1 MTRSLLV
8 NWVYYRPVGH
18 ALEGLKVARN
28 YFEADRDLKISVL
41 LNSEMPYEIGA
52 LCPWIE
58 KVYTANVK
66 ELADYGLQAKCLEKI
81 PADWDYVVSD
91 DRLMHSLNS
100 YTEELKSAN
109 QTIIKYL
116 KAGIWKGNRFFPQ
129 HENMPPIKFDTEMRF
144 AVPEN
149 AKEFIAKYRH
159 NGLKICILP
168 AGSNADRI
176 YPEAQWWLKMMELVT
191 NSFPNARF
199 YMTGAKNKDGNRS
212 ESYTFSDD
220 DINLILSKIENI
232 ENCFDIGIINQIA
245 LLEYCDLL
253 ISPHSGFAFLAGCVN
268 TPWLSISGA
277 RWPEYFYNHIR
288 FYNVLPSCKKY
299 PCYTGMREECVT
311 EMKNG
316 NPVICMS
323 TKELDKKI
331 PEIIKGIKQL
341 IDDNFTYKDSIEL
354 YRKNVLKSGY
364 PLENFWTFEGSF
376 SIRKNNFSRY

>member
-1 MTRSLLV
+1 MTKTLLV

-18 ALEGLKVARN
+18 ALEGLKIARD
-28 YFEADRDLKISVL
+28 YFEGNKDFRISVL

-58 KVYTANVK
+58 KVYIADVK
-66 ELADYGLQAKCLEKI
+66 ELAEYGLAAKCLEKI
-81 PADWDYVVSD
+81 PAGWDYVVSD
-91 DRLMHSLNS
+91 DRLMHSPGS
-100 YTEELKSAN
+100 YSDELKAAN
-109 QTIIKYL
+109 QVIIQYL
-116 KAGIWKGNRFFPQ
+116 QANVWKGNRYFPQ
-129 HENMPPIKFDTEMRF
+129 GEEMPRPRFDTPMRF
-144 AVPEN
+144 IIPES
-149 AKEFIAKYRH
+149 ASEFVAKYHH

-176 YPEAQWWLKMMELVT
+176 YPEAKWWVRMIESVT
-191 NSFPNARF
+191 KSFPDVRF
-199 YMTGAKNKDGNRS
+199 YMTGAKNKAENRS
-212 ESYTFSDD
+212 ESYTFSDN
-220 DINLILSKIENI
+220 DIDLILSEVDTV
-232 ENCFDIGIINQIA
+232 ENCFDIGIINQVA

-299 PCYTGMREECVT
+299 PCYTGMKEECVT

-323 TKELDKKI
+323 TVELDKQI
-331 PEIIKGIKQL
+331 PQIIEGIKRL
-341 IDDNFTYKDSIEL
+341 TDDDFTYNDSIEL
-354 YRKNVLKSGY
+354 YRTNVLKSGY
-364 PLENFWTFEGSF
+364 PLENFWTFDGSF
-376 SIRKNNFSRY
+376 SIKRE

>member
-1 MTRSLLV
+1 
-8 NWVYYRPVGH
+8 VYYRPVGH
-18 ALEGLKVARN
+18 ALEGLKIARN
-28 YFEADRDLKISVL
+28 YFEADKDLKISVL

-58 KVYTANVK
+58 KVYIADVK
-66 ELADYGLQAKCLEKI
+66 ELAECGLRSKCLENI
-81 PADWDYVVSD
+81 PVNWDYVVSD

-100 YTEELKSAN
+100 YSEELRSAN
-109 QTIIKYL
+109 QTIIEYL
-116 KAGIWKGNRFFPQ
+116 QAGIWKGNRFFPQ
-129 HENMPPIKFDTEMRF
+129 HENMPPIKSDTEMRF
-144 AVPEN
+144 VVPEN
-149 AKEFIAKYRH
+149 AKKFIAKYSH
-159 NGLKICILP
+159 NGLKIGILP

-176 YPEAQWWLKMMELVT
+176 YPEVRWWVKMMELVT
-191 NSFPNARF
+191 NSFPNVRF
-199 YMTGAKNKDGNRS
+199 YMTGAKNKNGNRS

-220 DINLILSKIENI
+220 DINLILSKIDNV
-232 ENCFDIGIINQIA
+232 ENCFDIGILNQIA

-268 TPWLSISGA
+268 TPWLSLSGA

-299 PCYTGMREECVT
+299 PCYTGMKEECVT

-323 TKELDKKI
+323 TKELDKEI
-331 PEIIKGIKQL
+331 PTIIKGIKQL
-341 IDDNFTYKDSIEL
+341 MFDDFTYKDSIEL

-376 SIRKNNFSRY
+376 SISGE

>member
-8 NWVYYRPVGH
+8 NWIYYRPVGH
-18 ALEGLKVARN
+18 ALEGLKVARD

-58 KVYTANVK
+58 KVYIADVK
-66 ELADYGLQAKCLEKI
+66 ELAECGLRSKCLKKI
-81 PADWDYVVSD
+81 PANWDYVVSD

-100 YTEELKSAN
+100 YSEELKSAN
-109 QTIIKYL
+109 QTIIEYL
-116 KAGIWKGNRFFPQ
+116 QAGIWKGNRFFPQ
-129 HENMPPIKFDTEMRF
+129 HENMPPIKSDTEMRF
-144 AVPEN
+144 VVPEN
-149 AKEFIAKYRH
+149 AKKFIAKYSH
-159 NGLKICILP
+159 NGLKIGILP

-176 YPEAQWWLKMMELVT
+176 YPEARWWVKMMKLVT

-199 YMTGAKNKDGNRS
+199 YMIGAKNKNGNRS

-220 DINLILSKIENI
+220 DINLILSEIDNI
-232 ENCFDIGIINQIA
+232 ENCFDIGILNQIA

-268 TPWLSISGA
+268 TPWLSISAA

-299 PCYTGMREECVT
+299 PCYTGMKEECVT

-323 TKELDKKI
+323 TNELDKKI

-341 IDDNFTYKDSIEL
+341 TDDDFSYKDSIEL
-354 YRKNVLKSGY
+354 YRQNVLKSGY

-376 SIRKNNFSRY
+376 SIRQG

>member
-8 NWVYYRPVGH
+8 NWIYYRPVGH
-18 ALEGLKVARN
+18 ALEGLKVARD

-58 KVYTANVK
+58 KVYIADVK
-66 ELADYGLQAKCLEKI
+66 ELAECGLRSKCLKKI
-81 PADWDYVVSD
+81 PANWDYVVSD

-100 YTEELKSAN
+100 YSEELKSAN
-109 QTIIKYL
+109 QTIIEYL
-116 KAGIWKGNRFFPQ
+116 QAGIWKGNRFFPQ
-129 HENMPPIKFDTEMRF
+129 HENMPPIKSDTEMRF
-144 AVPEN
+144 VVPEN
-149 AKEFIAKYRH
+149 AKKFIAKYSH
-159 NGLKICILP
+159 NGLKIGILP

-176 YPEAQWWLKMMELVT
+176 YPEVRWWVKMMKLVT

-199 YMTGAKNKDGNRS
+199 YMIGAKNKNGNRS

-220 DINLILSKIENI
+220 DINLILSEIDNI
-232 ENCFDIGIINQIA
+232 ENCFDIGILNLIA

-268 TPWLSISGA
+268 TPWLSISAA

-299 PCYTGMREECVT
+299 PCYTGMKEECVT

-341 IDDNFTYKDSIEL
+341 TDDDFSYKDSIEL
-354 YRKNVLKSGY
+354 YRQNVLKSGY

-376 SIRKNNFSRY
+376 SIRQG

>member
-18 ALEGLKVARN
+18 ALEGLKIARN
-28 YFEADRDLKISVL
+28 YFEADKDLKISVL

-58 KVYTANVK
+58 KVYIADVK
-66 ELADYGLQAKCLEKI
+66 ELAECGLRSKCLENI
-81 PADWDYVVSD
+81 PVNWDYVVSD

-100 YTEELKSAN
+100 YSEELRSAN
-109 QTIIKYL
+109 QTIIEYL
-116 KAGIWKGNRFFPQ
+116 QAGIWKGNRFFPQ
-129 HENMPPIKFDTEMRF
+129 HENMPPIKSDTEMRF
-144 AVPEN
+144 VVPEN
-149 AKEFIAKYRH
+149 AKKFIAKYSH
-159 NGLKICILP
+159 NGLKIGILP

-176 YPEAQWWLKMMELVT
+176 YPEVRWWVKMMELVT
-191 NSFPNARF
+191 NSFPNVRF
-199 YMTGAKNKDGNRS
+199 YMTGAKNKNGNRS

-220 DINLILSKIENI
+220 DINLILSKIDNV
-232 ENCFDIGIINQIA
+232 ENCFDIGILNQIA

-268 TPWLSISGA
+268 TPWLSLSGA

-299 PCYTGMREECVT
+299 PCYTGMKEECVT

-323 TKELDKKI
+323 TKELDKEI
-331 PEIIKGIKQL
+331 PTIIKGIKQL
-341 IDDNFTYKDSIEL
+341 MFDDFTYKDSIEL

-376 SIRKNNFSRY
+376 SISGE

>member
-1 MTRSLLV
+1 MTRTLLV

-18 ALEGLKVARN
+18 ALEGLKVARD
-28 YFEADRDLKISVL
+28 YFEADIDLKISVL

-58 KVYTANVK
+58 KVYIADVK
-66 ELADYGLQAKCLEKI
+66 ELSEYGLRAKCLEKI
-81 PADWDYVVSD
+81 PTNWDFVVSD

-100 YTEELKSAN
+100 YSEELKSAN
-109 QTIIKYL
+109 QILIKYL
-116 KAGIWKGNRFFPQ
+116 QAKIWKGNRFFPQ
-129 HENMPPIKFDTEMRF
+129 HENMPLIKFDTEMRF
-144 AVPEN
+144 EVPEN
-149 AKEFIAKYRH
+149 AQKFITKYSH
-159 NGLKICILP
+159 KGLKICILP

-176 YPEAQWWLKMMELVT
+176 YPEVRWWVKMMESVT
-191 NSFPNARF
+191 DSFPDTKF
-199 YMTGAKNKDGNRS
+199 YMTGAKNKNGNRS

-220 DINLILSKIENI
+220 DINQILREIDNV
-232 ENCFDIGIINQIA
+232 ENCFDLGIVNQIA

-253 ISPHSGFAFLAGCVN
+253 ISPHSGFAFLASCVN

-288 FYNVLPSCKKY
+288 FYSILPSCKKY
-299 PCYTGMREECVT
+299 PCYTGMKEECLT
-311 EMKNG
+311 EMGNG

-323 TKELDKKI
+323 TNELEEKI
-331 PEIIKGIKQL
+331 PEIIEGIKL
-341 IDDNFTYKDSIEL
+341 LMDDDFTYKDSIVL

-376 SIRKNNFSRY
+376 SIRKE

>member
-1 MTRSLLV
+1 MTKTLLV

-18 ALEGLKVARN
+18 ALEGMKVARD
-28 YFEADRDLKISVL
+28 YFEADRELKISLL
-41 LNSEMPYEIGA
+41 LNSEMPYEIAA

-58 KVYTANVK
+58 KVYIADVK
-66 ELADYGLQAKCLEKI
+66 ALAEYGMGAKCLEEI
-81 PADWDYVVSD
+81 PVNWDYVVSD

-116 KAGIWKGNRFFPQ
+116 QAGIWKGNRFFPQ
-129 HENMPPIKFDTEMRF
+129 DENIPQIKLDTEMRF
-144 AVPEN
+144 EVPES
-149 AKEFIAKYRH
+149 AKEFIAKYSH
-159 NGLKICILP
+159 NGLKIGILP

-176 YPEAQWWLKMMELVT
+176 YPEARWWVKMMEAVT
-191 NSFPNARF
+191 NSFPDVMF
-199 YMTGAKNKDGNRS
+199 YITGTKSKEGNRS
-212 ESYTFSDD
+212 ESYTFSDE
-220 DINLILSKIENI
+220 DINLILSEIGNV

-288 FYNVLPSCKKY
+288 FYNLLPSCKKY
-299 PCYTGMREECVT
+299 PCYTGMKEECVT
-311 EMKNG
+311 EMKTG
-316 NPVICMS
+316 NPVVCMS

-331 PEIIKGIKQL
+331 PEIIQGIKL
-341 IDDNFTYKDSIEL
+341 LTDDDFTYEDSIEL
-354 YRKNVLKSGY
+354 YRKSVLKSGY
-364 PLENFWTFEGSF
+364 PLDNFWTFEGSF
-376 SIRKNNFSRY
+376 SIK

>member
-1 MTRSLLV
+1 MTRTLLV

-18 ALEGLKVARN
+18 ALEGLKIARD
-28 YFEADRDLKISVL
+28 YFEADKELKISVL

-58 KVYTANVK
+58 KIYIADVK
-66 ELADYGLQAKCLEKI
+66 ELAECGLQAKCLEAI
-81 PADWDYVVSD
+81 PAYWDYVVSD

-100 YTEELKSAN
+100 YSEELKSAN
-109 QTIIKYL
+109 ETIIKYL
-116 KAGIWKGNRFFPQ
+116 RARIWKGNRFFPQ

-144 AVPEN
+144 EVPEI
-149 AKEFIAKYRH
+149 AKDFIAKFNH
-159 NGLKICILP
+159 NELKICILP

-176 YPEAQWWLKMMELVT
+176 YPEARWWIKMMEAVSS
-191 NSFPNARF
+191 SFPDIRF
-199 YMTGAKNKDGNRS
+199 YMTGAKSKNGNRS
-212 ESYTFSDD
+212 ESYTFSDE
-220 DINLILSKIENI
+220 DINLILSKIINI
-232 ENCFDIGIINQIA
+232 ENCFDIGILNQIA

-253 ISPHSGFAFLAGCVN
+253 ISPHSGFAFLASCVN

-277 RWPEYFYNHIR
+277 RWPEYFYNHIS

-299 PCYTGMREECVT
+299 PCYTGMKEECGT

-323 TKELDKKI
+323 TTELDKKI
-331 PEIIKGIKQL
+331 PKIIEGIKHL
-341 IDDNFTYKDSIEL
+341 TDNDFTYNDSIEL

-376 SIRKNNFSRY
+376 SISKE

>member
-18 ALEGLKVARN
+18 ALEGLKVARD
-28 YFEADRDLKISVL
+28 YFEADSDLKISVL

-58 KVYTANVK
+58 KVYIADVK
-66 ELADYGLQAKCLEKI
+66 ELAEYGLRAKCLEKI
-81 PADWDYVVSD
+81 PANWDYVVSD

-100 YTEELKSAN
+100 YSEELRSAN

-116 KAGIWKGNRFFPQ
+116 QAGIWKGNRFFPR
-129 HENMPPIKFDTEMRF
+129 HENMPPIKSDTEMRF
-144 AVPEN
+144 VVPEN
-149 AKEFIAKYRH
+149 VKEFIAKYSH
-159 NGLKICILP
+159 NGLKIGILP

-176 YPEAQWWLKMMELVT
+176 YPEVRWWVKMMELVT
-191 NSFPNARF
+191 NSFPNVQF
-199 YMTGAKNKDGNRS
+199 YMTGAKNKNGNRS

-220 DINLILSKIENI
+220 DINVILSKIENV
-232 ENCFDIGIINQIA
+232 ENCFDIGIFNQIA

-268 TPWLSISGA
+268 TPWLVISGA

-299 PCYTGMREECVT
+299 PCYTGMKEECVT

-331 PEIIKGIKQL
+331 PKIIEGIKL
-341 IDDNFTYKDSIEL
+341 LVDDDFTYKDSIEL
-354 YRKNVLKSGY
+354 YRKNVLKSE
-364 PLENFWTFEGSF
+364 P
-376 SIRKNNFSRY
+376 

>member
-1 MTRSLLV
+1 MTRTLLV

-18 ALEGLKVARN
+18 ALEGLKIARD
-28 YFEADRDLKISVL
+28 YFEADSELKISVL

-58 KVYTANVK
+58 KIYIADVK
-66 ELADYGLQAKCLEKI
+66 ELAECGLQAKCLEAI
-81 PADWDYVVSD
+81 PANWDFVVSD

-100 YTEELKSAN
+100 YSEELKSAN
-109 QTIIKYL
+109 ETIIKYL
-116 KAGIWKGNRFFPQ
+116 RAGIWKGNRFFPQ

-144 AVPEN
+144 ELPEN
-149 AKEFIAKYRH
+149 AKEFRTKFNH

-176 YPEAQWWLKMMELVT
+176 YPGVRWWVKMMESVT
-191 NSFPNARF
+191 KSFPDVRF
-199 YMTGAKNKDGNRS
+199 YMTGAKSKNGNRS
-212 ESYTFSDD
+212 ESYTFTDED
-220 DINLILSKIENI
+220 VNMILTEINNI
-232 ENCFDIGIINQIA
+232 ENCFDIGIVNQIA

-253 ISPHSGFAFLAGCVN
+253 ISPHSGFAFLASCVN

-299 PCYTGMREECVT
+299 PCYTGMKEECVA
-311 EMKNG
+311 EMKSG
-316 NPVICMS
+316 NPVVCMS
-323 TKELDKKI
+323 TTELDKKI
-331 PEIIKGIKQL
+331 SDIIEGIKHL
-341 IDDNFTYKDSIEL
+341 MDSDFTYNDSIEL

-376 SIRKNNFSRY
+376 SIRKE

>member
-1 MTRSLLV
+1 V
-8 NWVYYRPVGH
+8 NWIYYRPVGH
-18 ALEGLKVARN
+18 ALEGLKVARD

-58 KVYTANVK
+58 KVYIADVK
-66 ELADYGLQAKCLEKI
+66 ELAECGLRSKCLKKI
-81 PADWDYVVSD
+81 PANWDYVVSD

-100 YTEELKSAN
+100 YSEELKSAN
-109 QTIIKYL
+109 QTIIEYL
-116 KAGIWKGNRFFPQ
+116 QAGIWKGNRFFPQ
-129 HENMPPIKFDTEMRF
+129 HENMPPIKSDTEMRF
-144 AVPEN
+144 VVPEN
-149 AKEFIAKYRH
+149 AKKFIAKYSH
-159 NGLKICILP
+159 NGLKIGILP

-176 YPEAQWWLKMMELVT
+176 YPEARWWVKMMKLVT

-199 YMTGAKNKDGNRS
+199 YMIGAKNKNGNRS

-220 DINLILSKIENI
+220 DINLILSEIDNI
-232 ENCFDIGIINQIA
+232 ENCFDIGILNQIA

-288 FYNVLPSCKKY
+288 FYNLLPSCKKY
-299 PCYTGMREECVT
+299 PCYTGMKEECVT

-341 IDDNFTYKDSIEL
+341 TDDDFSYKDSIEL
-354 YRKNVLKSGY
+354 YRQNVLKSGY

-376 SIRKNNFSRY
+376 SIRQG

>member
-1 MTRSLLV
+1 MLV

-18 ALEGLKVARN
+18 ALEGLKVARD
-28 YFEADRDLKISVL
+28 YFEADKDLKISVL

-58 KVYTANVK
+58 KVYIADVK
-66 ELADYGLQAKCLEKI
+66 ELVEFGLNAKCLEKI

-100 YTEELKSAN
+100 YSEELNSAN

-116 KAGIWKGNRFFPQ
+116 QAKIWKGNRFFPQ
-129 HENMPPIKFDTEMRF
+129 YENMPSLKFDTEMRF
-144 AVPEN
+144 SLPEN
-149 AKEFIAKYRH
+149 AKEFVANYNH
-159 NGLKICILP
+159 DGLKICILP

-176 YPEAQWWLKMMELVT
+176 YPEASWWIKMMESVAKC
-191 NSFPNARF
+191 FPGTRY
-199 YMTGAKNKDGNRS
+199 YMTGAKNKNGNRS

-220 DINLILSKIENI
+220 NISQILSEIDNV
-232 ENCFDIGIINQIA
+232 ENCFDIGIVNQIA

-288 FYNVLPSCKKY
+288 FYSVLPSCKKY
-299 PCYTGMREECVT
+299 PCYTGMKEECIT
-311 EMKNG
+311 EMGNG

-323 TKELDKKI
+323 TNELNKKI
-331 PEIIKGIKQL
+331 PDIIEGIKL
-341 IDDNFTYKDSIEL
+341 LKNENFTYQNSIEL
-354 YRKNVLKSGY
+354 YQKNVLESGY
-364 PLENFWTFEGSF
+364 PLANFWTFDGSF
-376 SIRKNNFSRY
+376 SINTEKFE